1 MAKSPF
7 NALSKINNTSGR
19 LNKRLGLSRI
29 SLKYGHSQL
38 PVSVCKR
45 TYELHSQDRMNQTHS
60 KGQQKELTN
69 LRKEEIKKKKYDLK
83 CKYFAKDSETEYLSK
98 YIKTDLQNAHSDLGS
113 NSIKNDFKRAK
124 IGIFER
130 KDTQFKHNKGVVN
143 KSTKS
148 KNKNKERKLLMNST
162 QMSPEKQTCQSKEI
176 HHLENQ
182 ICSIEN
188 SGNIKS
194 SNNPNTTLVFN
205 LANNSDIRC
214 QQNPFN
220 KNENYIKMNNKSKSN
235 NLHHLAVHSQ
245 EGCDEKKLKEI
256 ECMTVNTCNT
266 LKEVS
271 HLKIQEELPNRKYRK
286 IILPKL
292 QKHLQIYNGNLLYFC
307 EKQIL
312 ILKRLKRKNK
322 LN

>member
-7 NALSKINNTSGR
+7 NAISKMNNTSGR

-45 TYELHSQDRMNQTHS
+45 TYELHPQDRMSQAHS
-60 KGQQKELTN
+60 KEQQIELTN
-69 LRKEEIKKKKYDLK
+69 LRKEEIQKKKYNLK
-83 CKYFAKDSETEYLSK
+83 CKYFTKDSEKEYLNK
-98 YIKTDLQNAHSDLGS
+98 IMKTNFQNAQPDLGP
-113 NSIKNDFKRAK
+113 NSIKNDFKKAK

-130 KDTQFKHNKGVVN
+130 KDAQLPQNKGVMN

-148 KNKNKERKLLMNST
+148 KNKNGERKLLIHETRMNL
-162 QMSPEKQTCQSKEI
+162 EKQTCQNKEI
-176 HHLENQ
+176 HHFDNQ

-188 SGNIKS
+188 SRNIKS
-194 SNNPNTTLVFN
+194 SNNQNTTLVFN
-205 LANNSDIRC
+205 LAKELDSSC
-214 QQNPFN
+214 QHKPFN
-220 KNENYIKMNNKSKSN
+220 KNENYLKMNNKSKSN
-235 NLHHLAVHSQ
+235 NLHHFATHSH

-266 LKEVS
+266 LQEVS

-286 IILPKL
+286 IVLPKL
-292 QKHLQIYNGNLLYFC
+292 QKHLQIYNGIYYIFV
-307 EKQIL
+307 
-312 ILKRLKRKNK
+312 KNK
-322 LN
+322 I